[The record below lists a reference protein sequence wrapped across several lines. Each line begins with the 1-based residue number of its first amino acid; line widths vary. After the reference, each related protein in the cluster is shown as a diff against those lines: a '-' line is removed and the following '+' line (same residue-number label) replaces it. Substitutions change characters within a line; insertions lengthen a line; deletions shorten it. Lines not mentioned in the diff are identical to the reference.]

1 MHSEHCE
8 GCAPV
13 IRSYSAVIDTLS
25 SHVLKE
31 IQVVF
36 THFHL
41 YSQGCIV
48 LNLLTCSCSL
58 SMWHTVHLHDGHIDT
73 E

>member
-48 LNLLTCSCSL
+48 LNLLTL
-58 SMWHTVHLHDGHIDT
+58 VHTL
-73 E
+73 